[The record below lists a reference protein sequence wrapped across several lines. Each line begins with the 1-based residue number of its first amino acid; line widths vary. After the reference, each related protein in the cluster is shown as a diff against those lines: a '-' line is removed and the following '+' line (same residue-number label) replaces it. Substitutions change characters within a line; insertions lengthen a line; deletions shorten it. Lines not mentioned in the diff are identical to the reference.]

1 MSPIFCFR
9 ALDIQGSAVNFYGV
23 FSMHAVVRCASL
35 LAFVVV
41 AGCAGGK
48 SIEKES
54 AVVTVSAYGPDLF
67 GQQSRGTGGSWD
79 VRETSRGATPL
90 SFPAMEVRACNQSRT
105 ACSLGFG
112 VVDGSAEIIS
122 SSPTAATVAI
132 NLNYQVGRTYTHVVN
147 GQEIKQEVPADIQA
161 LQVSQQVTKRIEVAF
176 GDVAHI
182 QLPYG
187 VDVAVCAQKQN
198 IGEIVPDRSVCQAF

>member
-1 MSPIFCFR
+1 M
-9 ALDIQGSAVNFYGV
+9 
-23 FSMHAVVRCASL
+23 
-35 LAFVVV
+35 
-41 AGCAGGK
+41 
-48 SIEKES
+48 
-54 AVVTVSAYGPDLF
+54 TVSAYGPDLF

>member
-1 MSPIFCFR
+1 
-9 ALDIQGSAVNFYGV
+9 
-23 FSMHAVVRCASL
+23 MHAVVRCASL
-35 LAFVVV
+35 LAVAVV

-48 SIEKES
+48 SVEKES

-67 GQQSRGTGGSWD
+67 GQHSRGAGGSWD
-79 VRETSRGATPL
+79 VRETTRGATPL

-132 NLNYQVGRTYTHVVN
+132 DLNYQVGRSYSHILN
-147 GQEIKQEVPADIQA
+147 GQEFRQEVPADIQA
-161 LQVSQQVTKRIEVAF
+161 LQGSQQISKRIEVAY
-176 GDVAHI
+176 GEVAHI

-198 IGEIVPDRSVCQAF
+198 ASEIVLDRSVCQAF

>member
-1 MSPIFCFR
+1 
-9 ALDIQGSAVNFYGV
+9 
-23 FSMHAVVRCASL
+23 MHAVVRCASL

-132 NLNYQVGRTYTHVVN
+132 NLNYQVGRSYSHIVN

-161 LQVSQQVTKRIEVAF
+161 LQGNQQISKRIEVAY
-176 GDVAHI
+176 GEVAHI

-187 VDVAVCAQKQN
+187 VDVAICAQRQN
-198 IGEIVPDRSVCQAF
+198 AGEIVLDRSVCQAF